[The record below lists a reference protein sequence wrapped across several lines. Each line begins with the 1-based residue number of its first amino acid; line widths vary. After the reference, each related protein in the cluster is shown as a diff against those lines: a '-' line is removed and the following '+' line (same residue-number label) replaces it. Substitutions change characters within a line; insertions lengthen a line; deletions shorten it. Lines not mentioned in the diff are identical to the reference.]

1 MATCWGSL
9 AGMGNSVGNAGDYDS
24 GVAKR
29 GLAAVDKIVA
39 VASGK
44 GGVGK
49 TTVTVNL
56 AIALAGLGRRVG
68 VFDADLYGPNVPLI
82 LGVTRRTGPARP
94 PLIPLARADR
104 KPYIDPLERHGIA
117 LMSFGLL
124 VGETDTML
132 PDSHFAGGIVE
143 QTLRDVKWWLG
154 ADGGRRDVLLID
166 LPPGSGEP
174 QQSLVQ
180 NLAIDGVIVVTTP
193 QDLSLMDTG
202 RSLGLYRKAGI
213 GVLGLVE
220 NMAYLDCPHC
230 QERIDV
236 FHETDRPWAVRDPEL
251 LLLARLPMSPALSR
265 PVAPHTVPPAF
276 LNLAQTLLDRL
287 S

>member
-1 MATCWGSL
+1 M
-9 AGMGNSVGNAGDYDS
+9 
-24 GVAKR
+24 AKR
-29 GLAAVDKIVA
+29 GVPAVDKIVA

-56 AIALAGLGRRVG
+56 AIALASLGKRVG
-68 VFDADLYGPNVPLI
+68 LFDADLYGPNVPLL
-82 LGVTRRTGPARP
+82 LGVMRREGPKRA
-94 PLIPLARADR
+94 PLIPIARADQ

-132 PDSHFAGGIVE
+132 PDSRFAGGMVE
-143 QTLRDVKWWLG
+143 QTLRDVKWG
-154 ADGGRRDVLLID
+154 HGMEGGRCDVLLID

-174 QQSLVQ
+174 QQTLVE
-180 NLAIDGVIVVTTP
+180 NLAIDGVIAVTTP

-213 GVLGLVE
+213 PVLGVVE

-230 QERIDV
+230 QERIEV
-236 FHETDRPWAVRDPEL
+236 FHETDRPWAVRDPDL
-251 LLLARLPMSPALSR
+251 PLLARLPMSPSHSR
-265 PVAPHTVPPAF
+265 PVSPDTAPPAF
-276 LNLAQTLLDRL
+276 TDLARSLLARL
-287 S
+287 A